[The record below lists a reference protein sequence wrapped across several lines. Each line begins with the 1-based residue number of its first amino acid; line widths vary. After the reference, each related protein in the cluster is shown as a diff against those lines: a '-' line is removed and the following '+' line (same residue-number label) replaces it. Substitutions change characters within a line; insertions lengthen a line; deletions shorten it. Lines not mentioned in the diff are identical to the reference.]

1 MRDAQKKQ
9 IIEDAEIKNI
19 KQILG
24 QQQEYDNAISL
35 RHGHLIIMT
44 DQDNDGSH
52 KKELLLLLLL
62 LLLFSDKSQQ
72 GTIKKFLSFI
82 VAFTAKYLV
91 FLSRVHYTY
100 CEGN

>member
-1 MRDAQKKQ
+1 MRDAQKQQ
-9 IIEDAEIKNI
+9 IIENAEIKNI
-19 KQILG
+19 EQILG
-24 QQQEYDNAISL
+24 QQQDYDNAISL

-52 KKELLLLLLL
+52 KKELLLLLLF
-62 LLLFSDKSQQ
+62 FSDKSQQ

-82 VAFTAKYLV
+82 VAFTAKYLA